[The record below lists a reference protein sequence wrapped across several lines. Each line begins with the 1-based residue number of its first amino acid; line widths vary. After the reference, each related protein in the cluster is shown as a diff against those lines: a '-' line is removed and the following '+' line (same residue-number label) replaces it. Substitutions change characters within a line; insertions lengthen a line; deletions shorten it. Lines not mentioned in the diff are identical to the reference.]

1 MDSAQYAELF
11 LSESREHLTAI
22 NQQLLE
28 LERRGAAHEETA
40 EPLTVIFRAVHT
52 VKGMSA
58 TMGYSAVA
66 DLSHDLESLLD
77 RLRRDELAVSAR
89 VMDVLFASADLLEQ
103 AIEVAVGGG
112 ADVDVRGVLDQIR
125 ALTGDV
131 GVSPDAPMAALAG
144 GNGHTMWTLPAPA
157 GEGALARVRLAP
169 SCVLRGVRA
178 YMVVQAA
185 EKLGRVTAVVPPRE
199 SFLEEDFGYE
209 LALRVDGVADLDALA
224 AALRG
229 VGDVDDV
236 LVSTSADR
244 APGGGAAHV
253 PAAEGAGGAP
263 TATVPTTTTVR
274 QQHFVRMDLRRLD
287 KLMNLIGELTIARG
301 RLAQLAAATGDA
313 ELLDTVGQASRLV
326 GELQE
331 EIITS
336 RLVPVWQ
343 VFDRFPRLVRDAAR
357 SLGKQVEFRV
367 EGKDIELDRSL
378 LDEIGDPL
386 VHLLRNAIDHG
397 IEAPDARAA
406 AGKPP
411 AGRLTLSAI
420 RDRSAVAIRVTD
432 DGRGIDRA
440 RVLAKAREAGLVDA
454 AKVELSDDEMTRLI
468 ARAGFS
474 TAEKVTDVS
483 GRGVGMDAVYAR
495 VRSLGGSVDIRS
507 DQGKGTTVTLRLPLT
522 LAILKAVLARVEDE
536 SYAIPLTHV
545 RETVEVDDDVVR
557 TVQGREVLVLRDD
570 VLPLVRLRD
579 LVRLPRAPQGTPE
592 QAVVVEMAD
601 REAAVVVDELTMQQE
616 IVVKQFDA
624 VKDGPTLFGGA
635 TILSDGAPALILD
648 VSSLL

>member
-11 LSESREHLTAI
+11 LTESREHLTAI

-28 LERRGAAHEETA
+28 LERGTGGA
-40 EPLTVIFRAVHT
+40 EPMSAIFRSVHT
-52 VKGMSA
+52 IKGMSA
-58 TMGYSAVA
+58 TMGYAAVA
-66 DLSHDLESLLD
+66 DLSHELESLLE
-77 RLRRDELAVSAR
+77 RLRAEELAVSPD
-89 VMDVLFASADLLEQ
+89 VMDVLFAAADLLEH
-103 AIEVAVGGG
+103 AVEAATSGQGN
-112 ADVDVRGVLDQIR
+112 VDVREILERVR
-125 ALTGDV
+125 ALGGAVVPAVRPATT
-131 GVSPDAPMAALAG
+131 AASAQG
-144 GNGHTMWTLPAPA
+144 SGWTLAVPA
-157 GEGALARVRLAP
+157 GDGVVLRVRFNRDAA
-169 SCVLRGVRA
+169 LRGVRA
-178 YMVVQAA
+178 YIVVQTAGKA
-185 EKLGRVTAVVPPRE
+185 GRLTVVVPDPE
-199 SFLEEDFGYE
+199 SFQHDEFGYE
-209 LALRVDGVADLDALA
+209 IAMRVADVADVDALVA
-224 AALRG
+224 TLRK

-236 LVSTSADR
+236 VVDASA
-244 APGGGAAHV
+244 PVAAT
-253 PAAEGAGGAP
+253 PAATAPDPAIEPGILADPSVRDAGS
-263 TATVPTTTTVR
+263 VR
-274 QQHFVRMDLRRLD
+274 QQHFVRIDLRRLD
-287 KLMNLIGELTIARG
+287 TLMNLIGELTIARG
-301 RLAQLAAATGDA
+301 RLSRIATSVGDS

-343 VFDRFPRLVRDAAR
+343 VFDRFPRLVRDVAR
-357 SLGKQVEFRV
+357 SVDKQVEFTV

-386 VHLLRNAIDHG
+386 VHLLRNAVDHG
-397 IEAPDARAA
+397 IEASEVRVA
-406 AGKPP
+406 AGKPA
-411 AGRLTLSAI
+411 AGQLTLSAV
-420 RDRSAVAIRVTD
+420 RDRTAVAIRVRD

-440 RVLAKAREAGLVDA
+440 RVLAKAKASGLIDST
-454 AKVELSDDEMTRLI
+454 KTELTDDEVTRLI
-468 ARAGFS
+468 ARSGFS
-474 TAEKVTDVS
+474 TAERVTDVS

-495 VRSLGGSVDIRS
+495 VRSLGGSVDIKSEPGR
-507 DQGKGTTVTLRLPLT
+507 GTTVTMRLPLT

-545 RETVEVDDDVVR
+545 RETVEVEGDIVR
-557 TVQGREVLVLRDD
+557 TVQGREVLVLRDN

-579 LVRLPRAPQGTPE
+579 LVQLPRAPAGTPE

>member
-22 NQQLLE
+22 NQHLLE
-28 LERRGAAHEETA
+28 LERGEGGA
-40 EPLTVIFRAVHT
+40 EPLQAIFRSVHT
-52 VKGMSA
+52 IKGMSA
-58 TMGYSAVA
+58 TMGYTAVA
-66 DLSHDLESLLD
+66 ELSHELESLLD
-77 RLRRDELAVSAR
+77 RLRAGALAVTAI
-89 VMDVLFASADLLEQ
+89 VMDVLFAAADLLEQ
-103 AIEVAVGGG
+103 AVEAAVAGQG
-112 ADVDVRGVLDQIR
+112 DTVDVRAVLGRIRDLGEPPAEAVATTAAAGWQIP
-125 ALTGDV
+125 V
-131 GVSPDAPMAALAG
+131 
-144 GNGHTMWTLPAPA
+144 PA
-157 GEGALARVRLAP
+157 GDGALVRVRFAADAL
-169 SCVLRGVRA
+169 LRGVRA
-178 YMVVQAA
+178 FMAYQAA
-185 EKLGRVTAVVPPRE
+185 GKAGSVDAVVPAVE
-199 SFLEEDFGYE
+199 VFQTDAFGHE
-209 LALRVDGVADLDALA
+209 LAMRVTGVGDLDALA
-224 AALRG
+224 ATLRG
-229 VGDVDDV
+229 VGDVEEVFVDAEPAV
-236 LVSTSADR
+236 EPMPAPRVS
-244 APGGGAAHV
+244 GGTAAVEMAASTIAAGA
-253 PAAEGAGGAP
+253 
-263 TATVPTTTTVR
+263 VR
-274 QQHFVRMDLRRLD
+274 QQHFVRIDLRRLD
-287 KLMNLIGELTIARG
+287 TLMNLIGELTIARG
-301 RLAQLAAATGDA
+301 RLARLAAATGDT

-326 GELQE
+326 GELQQ

-357 SLGKQVEFRV
+357 TLGKDVDFVV

-386 VHLLRNAIDHG
+386 VHLLRNAVDHG
-397 IEAPDARAA
+397 LETAEQRVA
-406 AGKPP
+406 AGKP
-411 AGRLTLSAI
+411 AKGRLTLSAV
-420 RDRSAVAIRVTD
+420 RDRSAVAIRVSD

-440 RVLAKAREAGLVDA
+440 RVLAKAKAAGLVDQ
-454 AKVELSDDEMTRLI
+454 AKTELTDDEMTRLI

-474 TAEKVTDVS
+474 TAERVTDVS

-507 DQGKGTTVTLRLPLT
+507 DAGQGTTVTMRLPLT
-522 LAILKAVLARVEDE
+522 LAILKAVLARVDDE

-545 RETVEVDDDVVR
+545 RETVEVDADVVR
-557 TVQGREVLVLRDD
+557 TVQGREVLVLREN

-579 LVRLPRAPQGTPE
+579 LVRLPRAPEGTLE